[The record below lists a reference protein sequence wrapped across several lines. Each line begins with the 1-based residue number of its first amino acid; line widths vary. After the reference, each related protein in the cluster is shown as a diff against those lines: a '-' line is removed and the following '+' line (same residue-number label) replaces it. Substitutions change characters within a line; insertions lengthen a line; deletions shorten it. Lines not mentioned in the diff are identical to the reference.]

1 MRGAVVHRR
10 DAMRGEIGPF
20 LAVALA
26 LALAGCSEHEGRG
39 WLGGGGTLDLTR
51 SAAPAET
58 YEVQEAR
65 ARGVFARSDSL
76 IYSAWFGESNH
87 PDYPFYAIAPV
98 CSGPVYTVTDEST
111 GRSDSFDKVD
121 LSDEFGDRRP
131 ILTRNGITTIEA
143 FNERL
148 ADYEAYTDFR
158 SYGSW
163 LSHSAFAVQ
172 TVKVA
177 VELEHGFDFKA
188 DVRSSLAGG
197 ELTGTRPEGTAAWRG
212 VMVGTTHAG
221 PVRGDILQ
229 GDAALIFTMA
239 GGGSMNA
246 AFTDIV
252 NLDRREPHATRTVTF
267 ADVPV
272 AGDGTWRQGGRGD
285 RIHGALYGP
294 GHAEAAGIFESLNMV
309 GAFGARREA
318 GTVVVE

>member
-1 MRGAVVHRR
+1 MLA
-10 DAMRGEIGPF
+10 AA
-20 LAVALA
+20 LAVS
-26 LALAGCSEHEGRG
+26 GCARDEGHD
-39 WLGGGGTLDLTR
+39 WLGGSGTLHLTR
-51 SAAPAET
+51 SVAPAET
-58 YEVQEAR
+58 YEIQEAR
-65 ARGVFARSDSL
+65 ARRVFARSDSL
-76 IYSAWFGESNH
+76 LYSAWFVESNH
-87 PDYPFYAIAPV
+87 PEYPFYYIAPV
-98 CSGPVYTVTDEST
+98 CSGPVCTVTNEST
-111 GRSDSFDKVD
+111 GQTDTFDKFD

-143 FNERL
+143 FNEKL
-148 ADYEAYTDFR
+148 ADYEGYIDFR

-172 TVKVA
+172 TVRFA
-177 VELEHGFDFKA
+177 ARLEDGFDLMS

-197 ELTGTRPEGTAAWRG
+197 ELTGTRPEGTASWRG

-221 PVRGDILQ
+221 PIRGDVLQ

-252 NLDRREPHATRTVTF
+252 NLDRREPHSTRAVTF
-267 ADVPV
+267 TDVPV
-272 AGDGTWRQGGRGD
+272 AEDGTWRRGGRGH

-294 GHAEAAGIFESLNMV
+294 DHAEAAGIFESSDIV

-318 GTVVVE
+318 RTVVVE